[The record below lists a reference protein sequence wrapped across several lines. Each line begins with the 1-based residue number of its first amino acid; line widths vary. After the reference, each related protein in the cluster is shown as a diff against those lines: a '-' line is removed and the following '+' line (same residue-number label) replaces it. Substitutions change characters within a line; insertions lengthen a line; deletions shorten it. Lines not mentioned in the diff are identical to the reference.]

1 MPGCLCCSVFFITL
15 QNNKTKS
22 SFLMFGKF
30 SAKFMLVFNWIR
42 RHKYISVTVV
52 FFVIIFVVDDN
63 SIIKH
68 FDNRHTIS
76 ILEEEIEQMKKDSAV
91 IMQKQE
97 LLDRNCD
104 KDVVEKLARDK
115 YGMHKE
121 NEEVFIIE
129 E

>member
-1 MPGCLCCSVFFITL
+1 MFRKIASAVMPV
-15 QNNKTKS
+15 
-22 SFLMFGKF
+22 MR
-30 SAKFMLVFNWIR
+30 WIR
-42 RHKYISVTVV
+42 CHKYISVTVV
-52 FFVIIFVVDDN
+52 FLVIIFVIDDN

-76 ILEEEIEQMKKDSAV
+76 MLEDEIEQMKRDSAV

-97 LLDRNCD
+97 LLERDCD
-104 KDVVEKLARDK
+104 VVVVEKLARDK

>member
-1 MPGCLCCSVFFITL
+1 
-15 QNNKTKS
+15 
-22 SFLMFGKF
+22 MFRKI
-30 SAKFMLVFNWIR
+30 SEKVLPILSWIR

-52 FFVIIFVVDDN
+52 FLVIIFVVDDN
-63 SIIKH
+63 SMIKH

-76 ILEEEIEQMKKDSAV
+76 LLEEEIEQMRKDSAV

-97 LLDRNCD
+97 QLDRNCE
-104 KDVVEKLARDK
+104 KEVVERLARDK

>member
-1 MPGCLCCSVFFITL
+1 
-15 QNNKTKS
+15 
-22 SFLMFGKF
+22 MFGKL

-42 RHKYISVTVV
+42 RHKYISVTIV
-52 FFVIIFVVDDN
+52 FLVIIFAVDDN

-68 FDNRHTIS
+68 FDNRRTIS
-76 ILEEEIEQMKKDSAV
+76 VLEDEIEQMKKDSAV

>member
-1 MPGCLCCSVFFITL
+1 
-15 QNNKTKS
+15 
-22 SFLMFGKF
+22 MFRK
-30 SAKFMLVFNWIR
+30 ALDKVIPVWNWIR
-42 RHKYISVTVV
+42 CHKYISVTIV

-68 FDNRHTIS
+68 VDNRLTIS
-76 ILEEEIEQMKKDSAV
+76 VLEEEIEQMKRDSAV

-97 LLDRNCD
+97 QLDSKCD
-104 KDVVEKLARDK
+104 REVVEKLARDK
-115 YGMHKE
+115 YGMHKD